1 MELRFLFWARTSF
14 RPEASGSEGGTGLL
28 PLAFLLQRKVHPT
41 KRAQTMVQSLAQNST
56 GFKIIPIV
64 FIK

>member
-41 KRAQTMVQSLAQNST
+41 KRAQTMVQSLAQN
-56 GFKIIPIV
+56 
-64 FIK
+64 

>member
-1 MELRFLFWARTSF
+1 MELRFLFWARASF

-28 PLAFLLQRKVHPT
+28 PLAFLIQRKVHPT
-41 KRAQTMVQSLAQNST
+41 KRAQTMVQSLAQNSI